1 MATPTS
7 PSREAKELLRQVEPV
22 RSVGFVVRDWTGVK
36 DGDEPV
42 IMVLKPGDIFDFLA
56 TVDKTRKIAVY
67 NIGSCVLDWS

>member
-7 PSREAKELLRQVEPV
+7 PSREAKELQRQVEPS
-22 RSVGFVVRDWTGVK
+22 RPVGFVVRDWTGIK

-56 TVDKTRKIAVY
+56 TVDRTRQIAVY
-67 NIGSCVLDWS
+67 SIGSCVLDWS